1 MYISLFALQVF
12 VGGASEG
19 LLELGDRILSI
30 NSHNTTNISHFEAQ
44 HLFRTSGTMVQLEV
58 VRLVCCPVPAHRN
71 HSRLQSDIQVS
82 RGGLG
87 FGGTLSPCAPGPAQH
102 PGYVTA
108 AAPHLPAPRHPAAAA
123 KPQESET
130 FKLVLRQEMG
140 TARNQ
145 TGISARS
152 FPAPS
157 HASSQASNH
166 CHAPR
171 PVSQLSDTSDTD
183 WTDPLMKNTAI
194 NQSSSFKKLMSSM
207 MGDSEF

>member
-44 HLFRTSGTMVQLEV
+44 HLFRSADESPFFPLPAADRFVFRTSGTMVQLEV

-183 WTDPLMKNTAI
+183 WTDVGFF
-194 NQSSSFKKLMSSM
+194 S
-207 MGDSEF
+207 